1 MVEIFKLIFSDV
13 WHLLEFAVLVWM
25 MYALTEHIIHST
37 IRVIYSCKMA
47 YIKQKME
54 CDRHE

>member
-25 MYALTEHIIHST
+25 IYALTEHIIHST

-54 CDRHE
+54 CDKDE